1 MILNPEVMDDLV
13 YTVVNTLLTQT
24 YNVGEEVAGDLA
36 HAAAFAAR
44 CRAEEITKDYRKQ
57 GDE

>member
-1 MILNPEVMDDLV
+1 MPEP
-13 YTVVNTLLTQT
+13 TQEQ
-24 YNVGEEVAGDLA
+24 VKKVAGDLA